1 MQPRRAALAW
11 IALGH
16 AGMAA
21 WVSDARLTLDPDR
34 AILFEGWPIHLRVG
48 LWLASALVVALGA
61 ANPRWETVAFA
72 AAVVMPIERSIGH
85 LWSWGHHLI
94 PGTPPGDPLGWGP
107 ALLWLSIA
115 ALTIQIAR
123 ATRLPREDA

>member
-34 AILFEGWPIHLRVG
+34 AILFEGWPIEVRTG
-48 LWLASALVVALGA
+48 LWVASALIVALGA
-61 ANPRWETVAFA
+61 LRPRLETVAFA
-72 AAVVMPIERSIGH
+72 VAVMMPIERAVGH
-85 LWSWGHHLI
+85 AWSWGHHII

-107 ALLWLSIA
+107 ALLWLSVA
-115 ALTIQIAR
+115 ALTTQVAR
-123 ATRLPREDA
+123 ATRRPKAL